1 MGGTL
6 LKKTSHWVN
15 AVFINSEYL
24 RNAQHFTFAFETTD
38 LHSLLN
44 FGYLLLDNEGKLI
57 KFKENE
63 DKIPAF
69 NFSIQVIN

>member
-1 MGGTL
+1 M
-6 LKKTSHWVN
+6 S
-15 AVFINSEYL
+15 AVFIDSEYL
-24 RNAQHFTFAFETTD
+24 RNAQHFAFAFETTD
-38 LHSLLN
+38 LHSLLI

-63 DKIPAF
+63 GKIPAF